1 MVTRIDHAF
10 ETIRTEFDS
19 IQGEV
24 HTLRAQRDEL
34 ESKGAFSIC
43 FLTSIGT
50 FLDSESPW
58 KVRFAGDTTRI
69 GAPFQS

>member
-1 MVTRIDHAF
+1 MVARIDHAF

-34 ESKGAFSIC
+34 ESKGAFHPRFTTAWGILRS
-43 FLTSIGT
+43 
-50 FLDSESPW
+50 W
-58 KVRFAGDTTRI
+58 KVAGKYWLPLLSLFP
-69 GAPFQS
+69 A

>member
-1 MVTRIDHAF
+1 MVARIDHAF

-34 ESKGAFSIC
+34 ESKGEFPSC
-43 FLTSIGT
+43 FTAVLGYLEILGGPLESLVSLLCN
-50 FLDSESPW
+50 FL
-58 KVRFAGDTTRI
+58 A
-69 GAPFQS
+69 